1 MAKLK
6 HKITVITCTRA
17 EYGYLKRVM
26 RLVEDDA
33 DLELQ
38 LVVGGAHLC
47 LDQGY
52 TLRMIEE
59 DGFRVDAQLDYL
71 QFDNTEK
78 GIVESMALCQKQCAE
93 VYAQLMP
100 DAIVVLGDRYELLP
114 ICSAALIMRIP
125 IVHISGGDVTEGA
138 IDNEIR
144 NAITMM
150 ADMHFPGTEDS
161 AANIRR
167 MRNTMKHIYTVGEP
181 SIENLAKEQLLMKQ
195 ELSEKFGWDAA
206 KPWIVVTLHPETKLT
221 LQENIA
227 MARTMMQVLAEQQ
240 DAQVIVTLANT
251 DCGGVEMNAVYKE
264 YAERYN
270 HIYVYPSL
278 GQKKFNSAM
287 AQAYCVAGNS
297 SSGIVEAPFLAVP
310 VINIGL
316 RQEGRHRCANIIDVP
331 NCTEA
336 SLKAALAQIP
346 TMHPQSDT
354 YWGDGETSQKIVDQI
369 KDYLANR

>member
-1 MAKLK
+1 MEQRK
-6 HKITVITCTRA
+6 HKIAIITCTRA
-17 EYGYLKRVM
+17 EYGCLKRVM
-26 RLVEDDA
+26 QLVENDA

-38 LVVGGAHLC
+38 LVAGGAHLRQE
-47 LDQGY
+47 QGY

-59 DGFRVDAQLDYL
+59 DGFRIDAKLDYL

-93 VYAQLMP
+93 VFAQLMP

-150 ADMHFPGTEDS
+150 ADLHFPGTEDS

-167 MRNTMKHIYTVGEP
+167 MRNTSKHIYAVGEP
-181 SIENLAKEQLLMKQ
+181 SIENLAKEQLLTKQ
-195 ELSEKFGWDAA
+195 ELSDTFGWDAA
-206 KPWIVVTLHPETKLT
+206 KPWYVVTLHPETKLT

-251 DCGGVEMNAVYKE
+251 DCGGEEMNAVYKE
-264 YAERYN
+264 YAEQYE

-278 GQKKFNSAM
+278 GQKNFNSAM
-287 AQAYCVAGNS
+287 AQAYCVMGNS

-331 NCTEA
+331 ECTEA
-336 SLKAALAQIP
+336 SLRAALAPIP
-346 TMHPQSDT
+346 TKHPQSDT
-354 YWGDGETSQKIVDQI
+354 YWGDGNTSQKIVDTL
-369 KDYLANR
+369 KDFLGL

>member
-26 RLVEDDA
+26 RLLEDDA

-52 TLRMIEE
+52 TLRMIED

-100 DAIVVLGDRYELLP
+100 DTIVVLGDRYELLP

-150 ADMHFPGTEDS
+150 ADLHFPGIEDS

-167 MRNTMKHIYTVGEP
+167 MRNTSKNIYMVGEL
-181 SIENLAKEQLLMKQ
+181 SIENLAKEQLMTKQ
-195 ELSEKFGWDAA
+195 ELSDLFGWDAT
-206 KPWIVVTLHPETKLT
+206 KLWYVVTLHPETKLT
-221 LQENIA
+221 LKENIK
-227 MARTMMQVLAEQQ
+227 MARVMMQVLAEQQ
-240 DAQVIVTLANT
+240 GTQVIVTLANT
-251 DCGGVEMNAVYKE
+251 DCGGDEMNVVYE
-264 YAERYN
+264 EFAAQYE

-278 GQKKFNSAM
+278 GQKNFNSAM
-287 AQAYCVAGNS
+287 AQAHCVMGNS
-297 SSGIVEAPFLAVP
+297 SSGIVETPFLAVP

-316 RQEGRHRCANIIDVP
+316 RQEGRHRCSNIIDVS
-331 NCTEA
+331 NCTEGN
-336 SLKAALAQIP
+336 LNAALKLIP
-346 TMHPQSDT
+346 SMHLQSET
-354 YWGDGETSQKIVDQI
+354 YWGDGNTSQKIVDI
-369 KDYLANR
+369 LKDFLANR

>member
-1 MAKLK
+1 MEQHK
-6 HKITVITCTRA
+6 HKIAVITCTRA

-26 RLVEDDA
+26 RLVEVDA

-38 LVVGGAHLC
+38 LVAGGAHLRQE
-47 LDQGY
+47 QGY
-52 TLRMIEE
+52 TLHMIEE
-59 DGFRVDAQLDYL
+59 DGFRIDAKLDYL

-78 GIVESMALCQKQCAE
+78 GIVEAMALCQKQCAE
-93 VYAQLMP
+93 VFSNLMP

-114 ICSAALIMRIP
+114 ICSAALVMRIP

-150 ADMHFPGTEDS
+150 ADLHFPGTEDS

-167 MRNTMKHIYTVGEP
+167 MRNTSQHIYAVGEP
-181 SIENLAKEQLLMKQ
+181 SIENLAKEQLLTKQ
-195 ELSEKFGWDAA
+195 ELSDTFGWDAA
-206 KPWIVVTLHPETKLT
+206 KPWYVVTLHPETKLT

-251 DCGGVEMNAVYKE
+251 DCGGEEMNAVYKE
-264 YAERYN
+264 YAEQYE

-278 GQKKFNSAM
+278 GQKNFNSAM
-287 AQAYCVAGNS
+287 AQAYCVMGNS

-316 RQEGRHRCANIIDVP
+316 RQEGRHRCSNIIDVP
-331 NCTEA
+331 ECTEA
-336 SLKAALAQIP
+336 SLRAALAQIP

-354 YWGDGETSQKIVDQI
+354 YWGDGNTSQKIVDTI
-369 KDYLANR
+369 KDFLGL